1 MNTKLT
7 PQKKTYRKRHLF
19 ARSVHDVVKEATKPL
34 MHKQGKIYGAL
45 LSDWAEIVGPAR
57 AKVTRPERLQ
67 FANSESLAATLH
79 IQARPHAAPELV
91 YAHTQI
97 LEQCARYFGY
107 RAIERIV
114 IHASHEGFPEDD
126 TPIASAPPPQPTAP
140 ATPLPESIPG
150 DMRAVLERLSRHL
163 ASPSDKK

>member
-1 MNTKLT
+1 MTK
-7 PQKKTYRKRHLF
+7 PAKKPYRKRHLF
-19 ARSVHDVVKEATKPL
+19 ARSIVDVVREATKPL

-67 FANSESLAATLH
+67 FATSDSLAATLH

-91 YAHTQI
+91 YAQTQI

-107 RAIERIV
+107 RAIERII
-114 IHASHEGFPEDD
+114 IHATHEGFPEDD
-126 TPIASAPPPQPTAP
+126 TPITSTPQAQASVAS
-140 ATPLPESIPG
+140 TPLPESIPG

>member
-1 MNTKLT
+1 
-7 PQKKTYRKRHLF
+7 
-19 ARSVHDVVKEATKPL
+19 VHEVVKEATKPL
-34 MHKQGKIYGAL
+34 MHKQGKLYGAL

-91 YAHTQI
+91 YAQTQI

-107 RAIERIV
+107 RAIERVI
-114 IHASHEGFPEDD
+114 IHASHEGFPEDE
-126 TPIASAPPPQPTAP
+126 TPVAHPPPEESSVPSTA
-140 ATPLPESIPG
+140 LPDNIPG